1 MWARGDGEGWLLSS
15 WDGVGGG
22 KGCGCQ
28 EGCSASTVGLLSGSG
43 RAPFLG
49 IALWTHMSPHSQLLE
64 MCKSH

>member
-15 WDGVGGG
+15 WDGAGGG

-28 EGCSASTVGLLSGSG
+28 EGCSASAAGLLSGSG

-49 IALWTHMSPHSQLLE
+49 IALWTHMAPHSQLLE